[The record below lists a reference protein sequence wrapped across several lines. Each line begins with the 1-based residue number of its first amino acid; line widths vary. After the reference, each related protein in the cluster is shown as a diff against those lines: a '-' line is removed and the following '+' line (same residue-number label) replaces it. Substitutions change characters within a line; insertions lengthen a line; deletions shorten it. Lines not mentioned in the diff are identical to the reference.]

1 LFSFGHNHWKLANG
15 FNYLEG
21 SKGGEKMTFSEWIV
35 KQFTEF
41 NVLTFILIIFF
52 STALSKANATK
63 QLKDQTNEFK
73 EKMEEVKDE
82 IWRAKGSED

>member
-1 LFSFGHNHWKLANG
+1 
-15 FNYLEG
+15 
-21 SKGGEKMTFSEWIV
+21 MTFSQWIV

-41 NVLTFILIIFF
+41 NVLIFVLIIFF
-52 STALSKANATK
+52 NTTLSKMNATK

-82 IWRAKGSED
+82 IWRAKGSDD